1 MASKRAASEIL
12 RTARPAVAA
21 SWMAMLVEATLGVD
35 GGTVRA
41 EVKAKDGEVADG
53 EEYRLVVQTYDGPL
67 SARASRPVGSTQ
79 RAVTGAE
86 LKTGVRVNL
95 LELRDVVSDAKGH
108 VVAWIESGK
117 ADLEFDGR
125 RARPTPGSVMG
136 QALRSSGTVQISLN
150 RKIAA

>member
-1 MASKRAASEIL
+1 MAKRIPSVI
-12 RTARPAVAA
+12 RKARPAVAA
-21 SWMAMLVEATLGVD
+21 SWMAMLAAATLGVD

-41 EVKAKDGEVADG
+41 EVRASDREIADA
-53 EEYRLVVQTYDGPL
+53 EEFRLVVQTYDGPL
-67 SARASRPVGSTQ
+67 SNRASRPVGSTQ

-86 LKTGVRVNL
+86 LKSGVRVNL
-95 LELRDVVSDAKGH
+95 LELRDSVSAAKGH

-136 QALRSSGTVQISLN
+136 QARRSPGTVQISLT